1 MVNPSGT
8 EHIWELLRQV
18 PDPEIPTINLVE
30 LGVVRHIEEQE
41 GHVKVIIT
49 PTYTGCPAKQLFVDL
64 IREQLM
70 TGGYEDITIEMKL
83 YPVWSTDWLSEETK
97 SKLLQTGI
105 SPPVAPHAPVVC
117 PRCGSKETKVI
128 SRFGATPCQ
137 ALYTCNSCQ
146 EPFSYFKCH

>member
-1 MVNPSGT
+1 MVSSAKT
-8 EHIWELLRQV
+8 EYILELLRQV

-30 LGVVRHIEEQE
+30 LGVVRSVEEME

-64 IREQLM
+64 IREKL
-70 TGGYEDITIEMKL
+70 TTNGYPDAEIEMQL
-83 YPVWSTDWLSEETK
+83 YPVWTTDWLSEETK
-97 SKLLQTGI
+97 TKLMQTGI
-105 SPPVAPHAPVVC
+105 SPPVAHNAPVVC
-117 PRCGSKETKVI
+117 PHCGSKQTKAV

-137 ALYTCNSCQ
+137 ALYVCDSCM

>member
-1 MVNPSGT
+1 MVSSSVI

-30 LGVVRHIEEQE
+30 LGVVRSVEAVE
-41 GHVKVIIT
+41 GHIKVMIT

-70 TGGYEDITIEMKL
+70 AGGYPDIEIEMQL
-83 YPVWSTDWLSEETK
+83 YPVWTTDWLSEETK
-97 SKLLQTGI
+97 TKLLQTGI
-105 SPPVAPHAPVVC
+105 SPPVAHNKPVICPH
-117 PRCGSKETKVI
+117 CGSKQTKVL

-137 ALYTCNSCQ
+137 ALYTCNNCR